1 MNILNIVLIETSW
14 NVKGYPDDKKTKF
27 VGVLIETSW
36 NVKNR
41 RHTTADKITSVLI
54 ETSWNVKSRRY
65 WASWYCLEVLIETS
79 WNVKRYVAV
88 IVAEPVFCINRNI
101 VECKGTTLDLL

>member
-1 MNILNIVLIETSW
+1 MRTMALAMVLIETSW

-41 RHTTADKITSVLI
+41 RRTTADKITSVLI
-54 ETSWNVKSRRY
+54 ETSWNVKD
-65 WASWYCLEVLIETS
+65 A
-79 WNVKRYVAV
+79 VKKLSGMSHLY
-88 IVAEPVFCINRNI
+88 
-101 VECKGTTLDLL
+101 

>member
-36 NVKNR
+36 NVKDALKKLSGMS
-41 RHTTADKITSVLI
+41 HL
-54 ETSWNVKSRRY
+54 Y
-65 WASWYCLEVLIETS
+65 
-79 WNVKRYVAV
+79 
-88 IVAEPVFCINRNI
+88 
-101 VECKGTTLDLL
+101 